1 MAEESIITRI
11 EQDARKALVQ
21 NAFFNAQTGLTLG
34 AAILLTVFF
43 RQPFAFWPWWGW
55 PVIALVAEIAL
66 VVSTLTDKAEQ
77 QRVIES
83 LFREKYNASGIHDR
97 NLRAKLNEA
106 EQYLQRIQQT
116 AAGQRSS
123 VLRDRLKETAD
134 QVYDWIAN
142 MVRLARRID
151 AYRSDEVIGRDNRSL
166 PEEIK
171 ELTRRMN
178 LETNAQ
184 VRQQMAATLASKQQ
198 FAANL
203 QELHD
208 RMERADLQLD
218 HSLAALGTVY
228 SQMLLVGSA
237 DVDSDRAERLRG
249 DIKNEVLALQDLVDS
264 LNEVYQYDAGGTGGQ
279 LAAGQPATN
288 QRPTRHDQAAR

>member
-1 MAEESIITRI
+1 MAEDSIITRI
-11 EQDARKALVQ
+11 EQDARKALIQ
-21 NAFFNAQTGLTLG
+21 NAFFRWESALTVS
-34 AAILLTVFF
+34 AAILLSVFF
-43 RQPFAFWPWWGW
+43 SQPFPFWPWWGW
-55 PVIALVAEIAL
+55 PVIGLVAEIAL
-66 VVSTLTDKAEQ
+66 VVSSLTDKAEQ
-77 QRVIES
+77 QRVIET
-83 LFREKYNASGIHDR
+83 LFREKYNSSGIRDR
-97 NLRAKLNEA
+97 NLRAKLAEA

-116 AAGQRSS
+116 ATGQRSS
-123 VLRDRLKETAD
+123 VLRDRLKETAN

-151 AYRSDEVIGRDNRSL
+151 AYRTDDIIRRDGDSL
-166 PEEIK
+166 PREIK
-171 ELTRRMN
+171 ELTARMN

-203 QELHD
+203 QELQD

-237 DVDSDRAERLRG
+237 DVDSNRAEQLRD
-249 DIKNEVLALQDLVDS
+249 DIKGEVLALQDLVDS
-264 LNEVYQYDAGGTGGQ
+264 LNEVYRYDAGSGS
-279 LAAGQPATN
+279 GQPATPPAAA
-288 QRPTRHDQAAR
+288 QPAARHDQAGRF